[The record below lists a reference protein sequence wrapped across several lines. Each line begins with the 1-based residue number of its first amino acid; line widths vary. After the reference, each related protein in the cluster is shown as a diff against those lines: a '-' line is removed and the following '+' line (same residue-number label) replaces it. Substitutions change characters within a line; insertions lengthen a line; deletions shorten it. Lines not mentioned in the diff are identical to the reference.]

1 MAKTARGMLCGARR
15 YVNQGSRMT
24 AEDTKT
30 VDETKIRELMDEWV
44 KALRVRDVDAIV
56 SSQAPDVVS
65 FDVVN
70 PLQYIGSEATRKRT
84 EEWLVSFEGPV
95 GLETR
100 DLSVTV
106 GDDVAFAHS
115 LNRVSG
121 SLVDG
126 HAVDMWLRSTVCYRK
141 IDGKWMVTHQHSS
154 VPFDG
159 ESGKAS
165 LDLKP

>member
-1 MAKTARGMLCGARR
+1 
-15 YVNQGSRMT
+15 MT
-24 AEDTKT
+24 GEDDRT
-30 VDETKIRELMDEWV
+30 VDETSIRELMDDWV
-44 KALRVRDVDAIV
+44 QALRRRDVDAIV
-56 SSQAPDVVS
+56 SRQAPGVVS

-70 PLQYIGSEATRKRT
+70 PLQYVGSDETRRRA
-84 EEWLVSFEGPV
+84 EEWLSSFLGPI
-95 GLETR
+95 GLEIR

-121 SLVDG
+121 TMAHG
-126 HAVDMWLRSTVCYRK
+126 QAIGMWLRATVCFRK
-141 IDGKWMVTHQHSS
+141 IDGQWTVTHQHSS

-159 ESGKAS
+159 ESGRAS

>member
-1 MAKTARGMLCGARR
+1 MTVEDDRR
-15 YVNQGSRMT
+15 
-24 AEDTKT
+24 
-30 VDETKIRELMDEWV
+30 VDEARIRELLDAWV
-44 KALRVRDVDAIV
+44 KALRSRDADAIV
-56 SSQAPDVVS
+56 SRQAPDVVS

-70 PLQYIGSEATRKRT
+70 PLQYVGSGETRRRA
-84 EEWLVSFEGPV
+84 EEWLSSFLGPI
-95 GLETR
+95 GLEIR

-121 SLVDG
+121 TMAHG
-126 HAVDMWLRSTVCYRK
+126 QAIGMWLRSTVCFRK
-141 IDGKWMVTHQHSS
+141 IDGQWTVTHQHSS

-159 ESGKAS
+159 ESGRAS